1 MLVVANDKKP
11 KVGKPH
17 TYKKLIKR
25 RLKNKKTQLKRN
37 EKYEMAKTILLNVKK
52 QGNNHSSTAIVNIDH
67 ISSYASVAMWSFLK
81 SRLEKHF
88 PNISINSDNNN
99 NNDIVQD
106 QDLVKFFNQISIV
119 DVKEEEVKKAT
130 DAYIFDKFET
140 RIESTFLVLLYIM
153 IDTERRKEIEKNA
166 PSLYKYITKSPLNN
180 KNIVGIDFNNN
191 NHNNNNIFNKSK
203 LNIASIGGACGNDLI
218 GAILFI
224 ASFIENIQCINAISY
239 DFSTSW
245 NTSITLLDEIFE
257 NNNNN
262 NTFVETIKNIKT
274 LHENC
279 KQTTIICQQKIGMTN
294 NDDNDNDMNK
304 KIKINMEYRR
314 CDLKRNVSDK
324 INEDLLNHVNNV
336 DLFIFSYVVFE
347 TNACQFELLPEI
359 IKRATSNSLFIFL
372 DPHQKTLNAII
383 ALLGRLEEEEKE
395 KGDNNNIEELHGG
408 EDGDEEESSSKISN
422 NSLYEIIKCQS
433 SSFYRFNGM
442 IVCKK

>member
-1 MLVVANDKKP
+1 MLVVASNKKP

-25 RLKNKKTQLKRN
+25 RLKNKKTQFKRN

-88 PNISINSDNNN
+88 PNISINNDNNN

-191 NHNNNNIFNKSK
+191 NIFNKSK

-262 NTFVETIKNIKT
+262 NTFVKTIKNIKT

-279 KQTTIICQQKIGMTN
+279 KQTTIICQQKTGMTN

-304 KIKINMEYRR
+304 KIKINMEYRQ

-383 ALLGRLEEEEKE
+383 ALLGRLEEEEEEEEEKE
-395 KGDNNNIEELHGG
+395 KGDNNNM
-408 EDGDEEESSSKISN
+408 

>member
-1 MLVVANDKKP
+1 MLVVANNKKP

-25 RLKNKKTQLKRN
+25 RLKNKKTQFKRN

-88 PNISINSDNNN
+88 PNISINNDNNN
-99 NNDIVQD
+99 NNNNIVQD

-191 NHNNNNIFNKSK
+191 NIFNKSK

-262 NTFVETIKNIKT
+262 NPFVETIKNIKT

-279 KQTTIICQQKIGMTN
+279 KQTTIICQQKTGVTN
-294 NDDNDNDMNK
+294 SDDNDNDMNK
-304 KIKINMEYRR
+304 KIKINMEYRQ

-383 ALLGRLEEEEKE
+383 ALLGRLEEEEEEKE
-395 KGDNNNIEELHGG
+395 KGDNNNM
-408 EDGDEEESSSKISN
+408 

>member
-1 MLVVANDKKP
+1 MLVVASNKKP

-25 RLKNKKTQLKRN
+25 RLKNKKTKFKRN

-88 PNISINSDNNN
+88 PNISINNDNNNN

-191 NHNNNNIFNKSK
+191 NIFNKSK

-257 NNNNN
+257 NNKNNN
-262 NTFVETIKNIKT
+262 IFVETIKNIKT

-279 KQTTIICQQKIGMTN
+279 KQTTIICQQKTGMTN

-304 KIKINMEYRR
+304 KIKINMEYRQ

-383 ALLGRLEEEEKE
+383 ALLGRLEEEEEEEKE
-395 KGDNNNIEELHGG
+395 KGDNNNM
-408 EDGDEEESSSKISN
+408 

>member
-1 MLVVANDKKP
+1 MLVVASNKKP

-25 RLKNKKTQLKRN
+25 RLKNKKTKFKRN

-88 PNISINSDNNN
+88 PNISINNDNNNN

-191 NHNNNNIFNKSK
+191 NIFNKSK

-262 NTFVETIKNIKT
+262 NTFVKTIKNIKT

-279 KQTTIICQQKIGMTN
+279 KQTTIICQQKTGMTN

-304 KIKINMEYRR
+304 KIKINMEYRQ

-383 ALLGRLEEEEKE
+383 ALLGRLEEEEEEEEEKE
-395 KGDNNNIEELHGG
+395 KGDNNNM
-408 EDGDEEESSSKISN
+408 

>member
-1 MLVVANDKKP
+1 M
-11 KVGKPH
+11 
-17 TYKKLIKR
+17 I
-25 RLKNKKTQLKRN
+25 
-37 EKYEMAKTILLNVKK
+37 
-52 QGNNHSSTAIVNIDH
+52 
-67 ISSYASVAMWSFLK
+67 
-81 SRLEKHF
+81 
-88 PNISINSDNNN
+88 NNN

-224 ASFIENIQCINAISY
+224 ASFIENIQYINAISY

-279 KQTTIICQQKIGMTN
+279 KQTTIICQQKTGMTN

-383 ALLGRLEEEEKE
+383 ALLGRLEEEEKKE
-395 KGDNNNIEELHGG
+395 KGDNNNMKNYMEE
-408 EDGDEEESSSKISN
+408 KIMMKKN
-422 NSLYEIIKCQS
+422 HHL
-433 SSFYRFNGM
+433 RFLTTHYMKLLNVNQVLF
-442 IVCKK
+442 IVSME

>member
-1 MLVVANDKKP
+1 MLVVASNKKP

-25 RLKNKKTQLKRN
+25 RLKNKKTQFKRN

-88 PNISINSDNNN
+88 PNISINNDNNN

-191 NHNNNNIFNKSK
+191 NIFNKSK

-262 NTFVETIKNIKT
+262 NIFVETIKNIKT

-279 KQTTIICQQKIGMTN
+279 KQTTIICQQKTGMTN

-304 KIKINMEYRR
+304 KIKINMEYRQ
-314 CDLKRNVSDK
+314 CGLKRNVSDK

-383 ALLGRLEEEEKE
+383 ALLGRLEDEEKEKE
-395 KGDNNNIEELHGG
+395 KGDNNNM
-408 EDGDEEESSSKISN
+408 